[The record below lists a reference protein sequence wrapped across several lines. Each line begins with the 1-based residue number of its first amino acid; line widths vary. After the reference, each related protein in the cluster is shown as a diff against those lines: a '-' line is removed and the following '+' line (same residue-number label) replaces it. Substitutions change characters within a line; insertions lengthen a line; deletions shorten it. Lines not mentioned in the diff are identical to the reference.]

1 MRVLEA
7 KTGFLAEE
15 DNLGCRERER
25 GEREG
30 LEVNF
35 SGEENEREESRETAV
50 IFFAHAG
57 AQRQRWVRSFARA
70 RLIQTPSTS
79 FEIFPR
85 PSKLEKN
92 RLGIFYIL
100 LP

>member
-15 DNLGCRERER
+15 DNVRCRERAR

-50 IFFAHAG
+50 IFLRSPAHKGNAG
-57 AQRQRWVRSFARA
+57 YVLLRARA
-70 RLIQTPSTS
+70 SSRHRRRHFRYFQDPLSYKKTV
-79 FEIFPR
+79 
-85 PSKLEKN
+85 
-92 RLGIFYIL
+92 
-100 LP
+100 